1 MSLLSFPAP
10 PGHSIPRPTM
20 AAAAGEAPRA
30 LSQKEQDIQMM
41 LAANVHLGTKNCDFH
56 MEYYAYKC
64 HSGGIYIVNLGK
76 TWEKLQLAARA
87 CWIIRATAALPC
99 RGLLDR
105 GGLVGLLRGVL
116 G

>member
-1 MSLLSFPAP
+1 
-10 PGHSIPRPTM
+10 M
-20 AAAAGEAPRA
+20 AAAAGEAPWV

-41 LAANVHLGTKNCDFH
+41 LATDVHLGTKNCDFQ
-56 MEYYAYKC
+56 MEQYAYKR
-64 HSGGIYIVNLGK
+64 HSDGIYIINLGK

-87 CWIIRATAALPC
+87 CWIIRAAALPR

-105 GGLVGLLRGVL
+105 AGLVGLLRGVL